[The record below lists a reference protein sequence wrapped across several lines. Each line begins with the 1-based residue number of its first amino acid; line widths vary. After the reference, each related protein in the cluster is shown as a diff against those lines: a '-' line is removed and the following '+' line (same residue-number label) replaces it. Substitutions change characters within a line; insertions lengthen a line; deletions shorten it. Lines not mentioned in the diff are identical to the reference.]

1 MQYEQQPSSFTSAQR
16 RIKMNIQEIYD
27 WAKSNNVLDSEIYI
41 DDNTGIIPLI
51 EVFISKRNDKKIIV
65 IEGLSWNYEI

>member
-1 MQYEQQPSSFTSAQR
+1 MDLILIYKRTKEN
-16 RIKMNIQEIYD
+16 KMNIQEIYD
-27 WAKSNNVLDSEIYI
+27 WVKSNNVLDSEIYI

-65 IEGLSWNYEI
+65 MEGLDKVAKI